1 MGELGSK
8 LPLSC
13 FPHRSRCGGRSHGRD
28 VDIPQLFE
36 SARILLLLE
45 EVVELCIVQRCCLW
59 WM

>member
-13 FPHRSRCGGRSHGRD
+13 FPHRSQGGGRSHGRD

-36 SARILLLLE
+36 SARILLLPVA
-45 EVVELCIVQRCCLW
+45 VVEL
-59 WM
+59 